1 MYYLV
6 VIISYTG
13 LPKRLF
19 FFCTCVDV
27 IPDERVIKWSRG
39 ADSVIFITN
48 NILIALKWH
57 MNHSAYLIDNA
68 DLDNETYEEW

>member
-1 MYYLV
+1 MG
-6 VIISYTG
+6 IIRSYNGFTK
-13 LPKRLF
+13 LLIFLF
-19 FFCTCVDV
+19 TCVEV

-57 MNHSAYLIDNA
+57 MKHSAYLIDNA